1 MEIQS
6 LELFVDV
13 VKLGSFAAVAR
24 QRHIDPS
31 SVSRSVHAL
40 EEELKFR
47 LLQRTTRQVTLTEA
61 GAIYFDRVRHLV
73 ADLNH
78 AKQLASDTVDK
89 PYGVLRVTASNSF
102 GLRQIVPLL
111 PEFKRKNPDLVV
123 DLFLTDSVVD
133 LLAERVDL
141 AIRMGVL
148 LDSAMVAQRLKR
160 TKYVVCAS
168 PHYLRAFGHP
178 ASPSEITE
186 HKCLVFPLPG
196 FRSRWL
202 FKDDA
207 GEVSEV
213 MVNGDVLI
221 SNGLALQQCA
231 VEGMGLALLA
241 DWQVQDD
248 IERGTLVNVFPRHDV
263 TATTFDTAVW
273 FVYPSRSFVPLKVRA
288 FIEHVTAA
296 MAT

>member
-1 MEIQS
+1 M
-6 LELFVDV
+6 ELFVDV

-24 QRHIDPS
+24 LRHIDPS
-31 SVSRSVHAL
+31 SVSRAVQAL
-40 EEELKFR
+40 EDELKFR

-61 GAIYFDRVRHLV
+61 GAIYFERIQHLV
-73 ADLNH
+73 GELHH
-78 AKQLASDTVDK
+78 AKQLASDTVGK
-89 PYGVLRVTASNSF
+89 PSGVLRVTASNSF

-111 PEFKRKNPDLVV
+111 PEFKRQNPDLVV
-123 DLFLTDSVVD
+123 DLSLTDSIVD

-141 AIRMGVL
+141 AIRLGVL
-148 LDSAMVAQRLKR
+148 SDSAMVAKRLKR
-160 TKYVVCAS
+160 TRYVVCAS
-168 PHYLRAFGHP
+168 PGYLKAFGHP
-178 ASPSEITE
+178 AAPHEVAD

-202 FKDDA
+202 FKDEV

-213 MVNGDVLI
+213 TVRGDVLI

-231 VEGMGLALLA
+231 AEGMGLALLA
-241 DWQVQDD
+241 DWQVQQD
-248 IERGTLVNVFPRHDV
+248 IERGILVNVFPQHDV

-288 FIEHVTAA
+288 FMDFVGAA
-296 MAT
+296 LGPD